1 MNKVTNWS
9 PTLFG
14 GCHLNVDKHCTFSAW
29 FLARIGTMYG
39 LYLLGQ
45 VKPTTIVINH
55 TILSQLKIELLW
67 NLTQWNDT
75 QEHLHPQLP
84 FQPFHTL
91 TIYQFPSP
99 PNAHKHEIFD
109 NNKVRDYLNATI
121 WANHCNWWIKINYY
135 FILSLL
141 EITISYAHLQVQIQ
155 FHAIVVV

>member
-9 PTLFG
+9 PNLFR

-29 FLARIGTMYG
+29 FFARIGTMYG

-45 VKPTTIVINH
+45 VKPTTIVIHH

-67 NLTQWNDT
+67 NLTKWYIRASPPT
-75 QEHLHPQLP
+75 PP
-84 FQPFHTL
+84 FSAFHTL
-91 TIYQFPSP
+91 TVYQFPSP
-99 PNAHKHEIFD
+99 PNAHKHEILD

-121 WANHCNWWIKINYY
+121 WANHCDWWIKIHYY
-135 FILSLL
+135 LSSSFL
-141 EITISYAHLQVQIQ
+141 EITISCAHLQVQIQ